1 MYRSDVDK
9 MNEPNGMDKLCMK
22 VFQAGDSE
30 PIPHSF
36 EERLAKKCP
45 WLYRGAKFHIVKE
58 FIRQEKE
65 LSRKEGY
72 DEGYQ
77 SGRDSIF
84 SQRGLVFLG
93 KGPKTE
99 DLNETT

>member
-1 MYRSDVDK
+1 MI
-9 MNEPNGMDKLCMK
+9 
-22 VFQAGDSE
+22 Q
-30 PIPHSF
+30 SF
-36 EERLAKKCP
+36 EERFDE
-45 WLYRGAKFHIVKE
+45 KFPEDTLVSAHQDWTYDALKS

-84 SQRGLVFLG
+84 SQIGLVFLG